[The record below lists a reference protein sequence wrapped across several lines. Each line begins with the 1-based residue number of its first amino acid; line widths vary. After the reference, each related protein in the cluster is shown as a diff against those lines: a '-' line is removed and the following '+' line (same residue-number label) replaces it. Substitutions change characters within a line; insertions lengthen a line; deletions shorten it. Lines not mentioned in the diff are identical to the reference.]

1 MSNAAHAPELMAG
14 AGLFAEGLNRDVW
27 DGPAGKF
34 TVGFI
39 PDRWR
44 VQAVVLGHT
53 DSLLEAV

>member
-34 TVGFI
+34 TVGFT

-53 DSLLEAV
+53 DSL